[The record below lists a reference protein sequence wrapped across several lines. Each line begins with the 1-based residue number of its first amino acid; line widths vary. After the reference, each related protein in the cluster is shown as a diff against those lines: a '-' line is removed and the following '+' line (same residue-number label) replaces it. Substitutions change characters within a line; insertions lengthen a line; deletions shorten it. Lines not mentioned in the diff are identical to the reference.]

1 MEKTLKKILYVEDEA
16 DIQKIARLALEKVGG
31 FEVMIC
37 GSGAEALEKAPA
49 FAPDILLL
57 DVMMPGM
64 DGPDTLVELMKI
76 KSLKD
81 TPSIFFTAKA
91 LPAEVKRYKDLGA
104 LGVIPKPFDP
114 MALADK
120 VKEIWER
127 RGD

>member
-1 MEKTLKKILYVEDEA
+1 MSGTLQKILYVEDEA
-16 DIQKIARLALEKVGG
+16 DIQKIARLALETVGG

-37 GSGAEALEKAPA
+37 ASGAEALEKAPG

-76 KSLKD
+76 ESLKD
-81 TPSIFFTAKA
+81 TPSIFLTAKA
-91 LPAEVKRYKDLGA
+91 LPAEIERYRDLGA
-104 LGVIPKPFDP
+104 LGVIPKPFNP
-114 MALADK
+114 IALADK
-120 VKEIWER
+120 VKKIWEH

>member
-1 MEKTLKKILYVEDEA
+1 MGKTLKKILYVEDEA
-16 DIQKIARLALEKVGG
+16 DIQKVARMALETVGG

-37 GSGAEALEKAPA
+37 GSGAEALEKAPG

-76 KSLKD
+76 ESLKD
-81 TPSIFFTAKA
+81 TPSIFLTAKA
-91 LPAEVKRYKDLGA
+91 LPAEVDRYQDLGA
-104 LGVIPKPFDP
+104 LDVIPKPFDP